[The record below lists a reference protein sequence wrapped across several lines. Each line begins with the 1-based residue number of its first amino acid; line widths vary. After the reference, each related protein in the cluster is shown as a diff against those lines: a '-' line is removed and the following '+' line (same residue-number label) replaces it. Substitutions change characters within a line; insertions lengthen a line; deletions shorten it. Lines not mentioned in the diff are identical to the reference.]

1 MDERDTLAELRDIV
15 RDFQAERR
23 WDRFHSPK
31 SLAMSIAIEA
41 AELMEHFQWLTVP
54 ESTAALQDDEK
65 REAAAM
71 ELADIVIYCLSFA
84 NECGIDV
91 SEAVR
96 TKMGLNALRFPAP
109 VAERSASGASS

>member
-15 RDFQAERR
+15 RTFQEERR

-41 AELMEHFQWLTVP
+41 AELMEHFQWLTIP
-54 ESTAALQDDEK
+54 ESVAALKDEAK

-71 ELADIVIYCLSFA
+71 ELADVVIYCLSFA

-96 TKMGLNALRFPAP
+96 TKMGLNALRFPTP
-109 VAERSASGASS
+109 VGERAASASPD